1 MVPPAAEYTLS
12 YLLSHNSSLLP
23 LSHHAGNAG
32 SFGARPGVGVSV
44 LTSSPPGIDAVAGL
58 CYSVFAD
65 SVSDILP
72 HPPRPPPCPVRLR
85 AACQKERPVM
95 SKPLVAYFSASGV
108 TERAARELARAVDA
122 DLYEIRPAQPYTAAD
137 LDWRD
142 EKSRSTLE
150 MQDSA
155 CRPEISGPPV
165 DLTRYDTIF
174 LGFPIWWYVEPRI
187 VDTFLE
193 GHDFTGKTLI
203 PVKAHF
209 DTISFSLYFL
219 IFPSRRGSNQELP
232 FK

>member
-1 MVPPAAEYTLS
+1 
-12 YLLSHNSSLLP
+12 
-23 LSHHAGNAG
+23 
-32 SFGARPGVGVSV
+32 
-44 LTSSPPGIDAVAGL
+44 
-58 CYSVFAD
+58 
-65 SVSDILP
+65 
-72 HPPRPPPCPVRLR
+72 
-85 AACQKERPVM
+85 M

-108 TERAARELARAVDA
+108 TESAARELARAVDA

-150 MQDSA
+150 MQDPA

-165 DLTRYDTIF
+165 DLARYDTIF

-203 PVKAHF
+203 PFA
-209 DTISFSLYFL
+209 TSGGSGIGRAEESLRARCPGASWKPGRL
-219 IFPSRRGSNQELP
+219 LHGSDGPQWARRILED
-232 FK
+232 